1 MGKMGKMEDM
11 GERRMMS
18 ITRPLT
24 HLTPP
29 HIVSYGISS
38 TTLREIM
45 RQNNE
50 VEVNPAGNL
59 IISFSEPAPP
69 THREI
74 IPPPPPPP
82 LLPSPAA
89 ASRRQP
95 PPAVASHR
103 QPPPAAASRRQ
114 PPLPHPHV
122 SPRPAPPPPPHRC
135 RASIGIAWKLTRDLT
150 AGFEISL

>member
-1 MGKMGKMEDM
+1 MLSVIVVVVMGKMGKMEDM

-59 IISFSEPAPP
+59 IIRSFSE
-69 THREI
+69 
-74 IPPPPPPP
+74 
-82 LLPSPAA
+82 LPST
-89 ASRRQP
+89 
-95 PPAVASHR
+95 V
-103 QPPPAAASRRQ
+103 
-114 PPLPHPHV
+114 
-122 SPRPAPPPPPHRC
+122 
-135 RASIGIAWKLTRDLT
+135 K
-150 AGFEISL
+150 AGA